1 MMELSHITTNQLKIL
16 SILYFEPFDK
26 LTDGI
31 VNHFQQPNFLV
42 YKNIQHVFVKS
53 YNWSN
58 YDYSMSLV
66 GDMGKTNSKSRDL
79 KVKLG
84 QFYTNVDL

>member
-26 LTDGI
+26 LIDGI
-31 VNHFQQPNFLV
+31 ANQFQQPNFLV

-58 YDYSMSLV
+58 YD
-66 GDMGKTNSKSRDL
+66 
-79 KVKLG
+79 
-84 QFYTNVDL
+84 

>member
-26 LTDGI
+26 LIDGI
-31 VNHFQQPNFLV
+31 ANHFQQPNFLV

-66 GDMGKTNSKSRDL
+66 GDMDKTNSKSRDL

-84 QFYTNVDL
+84 QFYTNVGL

>member
-58 YDYSMSLV
+58 YD
-66 GDMGKTNSKSRDL
+66 
-79 KVKLG
+79 
-84 QFYTNVDL
+84 